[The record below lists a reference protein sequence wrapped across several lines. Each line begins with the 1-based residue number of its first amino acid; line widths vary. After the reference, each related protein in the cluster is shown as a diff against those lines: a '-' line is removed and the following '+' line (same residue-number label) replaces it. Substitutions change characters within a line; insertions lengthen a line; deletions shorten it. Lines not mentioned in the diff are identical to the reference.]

1 MAKYIIKSRVP
12 LTNFYIEQFVK
23 YCGYCELKERK
34 FLTYSSDRYTEYELH
49 IEVSILKVHG
59 LKHDINKLLKQNYKQ
74 NCKKFWTIERAR
86 K

>member
-1 MAKYIIKSRVP
+1 MANYIIKSRVP

-34 FLTYSSDRYTEYELH
+34 FLTYSSDRYTEY
-49 IEVSILKVHG
+49 G
-59 LKHDINKLLKQNYKQ
+59 LKKDINKLLKTNYGQKC
-74 NCKKFWTIERAR
+74 NKFWSIERAR